1 MSVMSRGFLA
11 SQATA
16 ALQVMVLPLVA
27 ARLSM
32 KAEDMA
38 RTKFLVAE
46 LSIYKGFLA
55 TLRQKFLTQDW
66 RLATDQLRCCYHMKR
81 HN

>member
-1 MSVMSRGFLA
+1 MTLQCHENCENYFQQYPTFTLTSPALGGATWISVTSRGFLA

-46 LSIYKGFLA
+46 LSI
-55 TLRQKFLTQDW
+55 
-66 RLATDQLRCCYHMKR
+66 
-81 HN
+81 